1 MRYEYLWQNQK
12 MEGSRYDF
20 FFSRSFVSEVVF
32 LGFGSGNAK
41 FDSCLKDERPMA
53 MYSALAEIETI
64 INPSFPDKI
73 GMYLAIGLP
82 DFLDILSVPFNL
94 SPIKDCHTAAYAMIA
109 KCARKAKR

>member
-1 MRYEYLWQNQK
+1 MSKCRF
-12 MEGSRYDF
+12 D
-20 FFSRSFVSEVVF
+20 V
-32 LGFGSGNAK
+32 AK